1 MGIFLWDE
9 WGWVSAIALIAWV
22 PFSFWLFLRER
33 PTRAAAHTL
42 IWAMMWLPEGAAFDL
57 PALPP
62 LSKYSIGAICALLG
76 LWWKA
81 PGRLRATRIGR
92 GYDWILLAMVLGQI
106 GTVLTNGDALT
117 YGNWRTVDLPGFTPY
132 DGLSAAVRV
141 VISIAI
147 PCWLGRALLRSKR
160 DLLDVLEILV
170 AAGLAYSLPIF
181 WELRMSPMLQE
192 NIYGFAARA
201 DWLQNMRLGGYR
213 ATVFMGHGLQVGFF
227 IFLCTTA
234 AVTLHKAGKRRMFG
248 VPMGYL
254 VLYLF
259 GTLFLC
265 KAAAALIYG
274 ALGFLLIRFVNVKHQ
289 MRVLVVL
296 AAIVVSYPMSRLSG
310 VFPTDALLSGASLL
324 GPDRV
329 QSLQFRFDNEDLLLF
344 KGAERMLFGWGG
356 FARERVYDA
365 ETGKDLVIQDGHW
378 IAVFGQHG
386 LVGFCCFFSLLL
398 LPVVQAARDMRK
410 VKERADRSLLAG
422 FGLIVVICSVN
433 LLPNMQ
439 LPYLQFYF
447 AAGLAVLAKELQKE
461 ATAKVK
467 AKEPSRVV
475 SRPPRQ
481 PASAPLAVRQA

>member
-9 WGWVSAIALIAWV
+9 WGWVSAFALIAWV
-22 PFSFWLFLRER
+22 PFSLWLFLRER
-33 PTRAAAHTL
+33 PARAAAHCL
-42 IWAMMWLPEGAAFDL
+42 VWATMWLPEGAAFDL

-62 LSKYSIGAICALLG
+62 LSKYSIAAICALLG

-92 GYDWILLAMVLGQI
+92 GYDWIVLVMILGQI

-117 YGNWRTVDLPGFTPY
+117 YGSWRTIELPGFTPY

-147 PCWLGRALLRSKR
+147 PCWLGRALLRSRR

-170 AAGLAYSLPIF
+170 AAGLIYSLPIF

-192 NIYGFAARA
+192 NIYGFAART

-227 IFLCTTA
+227 IFICTIA
-234 AVTLHKAGKRRMFG
+234 AVTLHKVGKRRMFG
-248 VPMGYL
+248 VPMGYI

-259 GTLFLC
+259 ITLFFC

-274 ALGFLLIRFVNVKHQ
+274 AVGFLLIRFVNVKQQ

-344 KGAERMLFGWGG
+344 KGAERIWFGWGG

-386 LVGFCCFFSLLL
+386 LVGFCCFFALLL
-398 LPVVQAARDMRK
+398 VPVVQAAREMRK
-410 VKERADRSLLAG
+410 VKERADRTLLAG
-422 FGLIVVICSVN
+422 FGLLVVICSVN

-447 AAGLAVLAKELQKE
+447 AAGLAVLTKQLQRE
-461 ATAKVK
+461 ATDKVK
-467 AKEPSRVV
+467 VKEPQRAV
-475 SRPPRQ
+475 SRPPRER
-481 PASAPLAVRQA
+481 AAAPLAVRQA